1 MDRWGRSQMWFHK
14 VFCDV
19 AGRRHLPGI
28 CRYPAKCTGHAVNQG
43 GTADKCFVRPWQ
55 KVYFCQG
62 RFFWDSFD
70 GRYNVKGVFFFKGG
84 YDTVFSKRWWRTQ
97 RLIILSILTANFP
110 HDFGKPL
117 VFPHPSRQ
125 RKWRISLTVPLSAQ
139 QSSSCLNSMERTR
152 RNTSEN
158 MWRKWKWLYWP
169 ISGRSGLFLEFQ

>member
-62 RFFWDSFD
+62 RFFETPLTEDITSKEF
-70 GRYNVKGVFFFKGG
+70 FFFKGG
-84 YDTVFSKRWWRTQ
+84 FDTVFSKRWWRTQ

-110 HDFGKPL
+110 HDFGKSL
-117 VFPHPSRQ
+117 VFPRS
-125 RKWRISLTVPLSAQ
+125 ISAYQIPIEPLPAYTQHFTAKCNFSFPLAVF
-139 QSSSCLNSMERTR
+139 C
-152 RNTSEN
+152 
-158 MWRKWKWLYWP
+158 
-169 ISGRSGLFLEFQ
+169 F

>member
-28 CRYPAKCTGHAVNQG
+28 CRYLAKCTGHAVNQG

-70 GRYNVKGVFFFKGG
+70 GRYNVKGVFFFFKGG

-97 RLIILSILTANFP
+97 RLIILSVKMQISRMISASRWYFHTRA
-110 HDFGKPL
+110 GKENGEYLWRCHCRLSNRQAAWTVWKGRAEAHRRICEENENGSIDQL
-117 VFPHPSRQ
+117 VVVVIYF
-125 RKWRISLTVPLSAQ
+125 
-139 QSSSCLNSMERTR
+139 
-152 RNTSEN
+152 
-158 MWRKWKWLYWP
+158 
-169 ISGRSGLFLEFQ
+169 